1 MSTPVIATLP
11 SPAGPALPDIRPP
24 LARTRKVNGRVHLS
38 HIRKQTVLTHCYATS
53 PLKLLSPRPAGPS
66 AWIYTSTFGGG
77 LVAGDNINLHITL
90 DAHTKTFLSTQSSTK
105 IYRSI
110 AGASCGQSLAANLAE
125 NSLLVYAPD
134 PLICFAESIYEQ
146 KQSFHLHPTSSLF
159 FLDSLTSGRHARGER
174 WAFTRYSN
182 RTYIQINN
190 THLVADSLLLD
201 SLDGDLKSSFRMG
214 RFNCLGTLILLG
226 PHFTQLAQ
234 QLLGQISSQPPP
246 RHSDFIVVASPLA
259 DGAIFRLASTDLTQV
274 SRFLSIFGPIFHD
287 LLGEDPLTR
296 KW

>member
-1 MSTPVIATLP
+1 VN
-11 SPAGPALPDIRPP
+11 PALPDIRAS
-24 LARTRKVNGRVHLS
+24 LARTKKTDGRVHLS
-38 HIRKQTVLTHCYATS
+38 HIRNQTVLTQCYATS

-90 DAHTKTFLSTQSSTK
+90 DPHTKTFLSTQSSTK
-105 IYRSI
+105 IYRSNNNLPCRQHLS
-110 AGASCGQSLAANLAE
+110 ASLAE
-125 NSLLVYAPD
+125 DSLLIYAPD
-134 PLICFAESIYEQ
+134 PLICFADSIYEQ
-146 KQSFHLHPTSSLF
+146 RQSFHIHPTSSLF

-174 WAFTRYSN
+174 WAFSRYSN
-182 RTYIQINN
+182 RTDIHINN
-190 THLVADSLLLD
+190 AHLLADSLLLD
-201 SLDGDLKSSFRMG
+201 SADGDLKSPFRMS
-214 RFNCLGTLILLG
+214 RFDCLATVILLG

-234 QLLGQISSQPPP
+234 QLLGEISSQPPP

-259 DGAIFRLASTDLTQV
+259 DGAIFRLASTDLRQV
-274 SRFLSIFGPIFHD
+274 SKFLSIFRRHFHE